1 MGHVT
6 GVFIV
11 PEQRRVT
18 CSVLFY
24 FRLVPEAFKCEPMHR
39 KGKPYHLFS
48 HIFRPEFVKYNQE
61 TGDVIHGHCSCK
73 AGKGGRCKHVA
84 VMLYQII
91 DYVQLEL
98 LEVPLSLTCTQ
109 VQQKWNVPHGE
120 ASDDAVLFEDIAFKK
135 SSYQKDKK
143 QKHQNESLT
152 S

>member
-48 HIFRPEFVKYNQE
+48 HIFRPEFVKYNLNYTCRSCRPLCNWNFICTFHAGIFLGIKVFIILFRFQSSVE
-61 TGDVIHGHCSCK
+61 VFSIKGNMSQPLKADHVNITIVIFLKC
-73 AGKGGRCKHVA
+73 VF
-84 VMLYQII
+84 V
-91 DYVQLEL
+91 
-98 LEVPLSLTCTQ
+98 CTR
-109 VQQKWNVPHGE
+109 
-120 ASDDAVLFEDIAFKK
+120 L
-135 SSYQKDKK
+135 
-143 QKHQNESLT
+143 
-152 S
+152 